1 MWPQCMRERP
11 LEGPRRTSGKGT
23 QLLGSGTAGEGTG
36 DRTEPRVHPR
46 LPSRPS
52 RAPAH
57 RRPLQDARPGCAATR
72 PRPAGPP
79 DTTSP
84 AAPRG
89 RGSGEDRRPAR
100 PGSLRALRPPVW
112 TVRMPLGGGA
122 RASPSWPEEPQ
133 HRPSTD
139 GGEGLLQ
146 LPGAAQPQAGPAPPH
161 SNGPCFTAGTC
172 GRGGSSAGSRGHT
185 PRGREVEAG
194 EGGFRVN
201 RDETDTKRRPPGT
214 ETAGGGLS
222 THSGSSLPLSSRSPP
237 QNPASH

>member
-23 QLLGSGTAGEGTG
+23 QLLESGTAGEGSG
-36 DRTEPRVHPR
+36 NRTEPRVHPR

-57 RRPLQDARPGCAATR
+57 RRPLQDARPGCAAPR

-89 RGSGEDRRPAR
+89 RGSGEDRRPA
-100 PGSLRALRPPVW
+100 GESQGA
-112 TVRMPLGGGA
+112 RMPLGGGPGRPPA
-122 RASPSWPEEPQ
+122 GRRS
-133 HRPSTD
+133 PSTD
-139 GGEGLLQ
+139 PSQRVVKGSCSCRGQRSRRRGRPLLIPTAPVS
-146 LPGAAQPQAGPAPPH
+146 LPGPAVVGEAVRDPEATLT
-161 SNGPCFTAGTC
+161 G
-172 GRGGSSAGSRGHT
+172 
-185 PRGREVEAG
+185 GREVKAG

-222 THSGSSLPLSSRSPP
+222 THSGSSLPLSSSESCFSLVFPKLAR
-237 QNPASH
+237 AKI

>member
-36 DRTEPRVHPR
+36 NRTEPCVHPR

-57 RRPLQDARPGCAATR
+57 RRPLQDARPGCAAPR
-72 PRPAGPP
+72 PQPAGPP

-89 RGSGEDRRPAR
+89 RGSGEDRRPA
-100 PGSLRALRPPVW
+100 GESQGA
-112 TVRMPLGGGA
+112 RMPLGGGA

-161 SNGPCFTAGTC
+161 SNGPCSTAGTC

-185 PRGREVEAG
+185 HRGREVEAG

-214 ETAGGGLS
+214 EMAG
-222 THSGSSLPLSSRSPP
+222 GSSLPLSSRSPP
-237 QNPASH
+237 RNPASH

>member
-36 DRTEPRVHPR
+36 NRTEPRLHPL
-46 LPSRPS
+46 LPHAPPGRPPTAGPCRTPARAALLLALS
-52 RAPAH
+52 LRAPLT
-57 RRPLQDARPGCAATR
+57 PLLPPPRAAGAPGRT
-72 PRPAGPP
+72 AGQ
-79 DTTSP
+79 
-84 AAPRG
+84 
-89 RGSGEDRRPAR
+89 
-100 PGSLRALRPPVW
+100 PGSLRVLRPPVW

-161 SNGPCFTAGTC
+161 SNGPCSTAGTC

-237 QNPASH
+237 RNPASH